1 MKKIGVGIIG
11 FGRGIHANALAQMR
25 DRFDVVAIC
34 DLLPER
40 RSSEKFPQASPCA
53 SAEELLNNPAVE
65 LVVVSTF
72 NYTHSAVTIQALRAG
87 KHVLCEKPFGLTVD
101 DVDAM
106 IRAPGSAAVPAAALR
121 ARLPED
127 SRDLPQRHSR
137 ATHTRED
144 HLVRFQSA
152 LGLANLPTVQRRAT
166 LQQLSSPGR
175 FRHGAARERYSRNLV

>member
-11 FGRGIHANALAQMR
+11 FGRSGCGIHANALAQMR

-106 IRAPGSAAVPAAALR
+106 ITAAAAGRRVLQPFQQRSNGSAR
-121 ARLPED
+121 RD
-127 SRDLPQRHSR
+127 SRYHRIRLGALQVISWRKVDSER
-137 ATHTRED
+137 AKHRTGTH
-144 HLVRFQSA
+144 
-152 LGLANLPTVQRRAT
+152 NCTV
-166 LQQLSSPGR
+166 
-175 FRHGAARERYSRNLV
+175 